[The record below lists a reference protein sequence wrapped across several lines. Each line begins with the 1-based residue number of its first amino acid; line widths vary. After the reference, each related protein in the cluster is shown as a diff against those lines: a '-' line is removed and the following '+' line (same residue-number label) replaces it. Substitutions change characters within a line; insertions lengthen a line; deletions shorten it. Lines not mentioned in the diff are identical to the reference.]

1 MSLCRFSRPGLP
13 VPRFLFSGVGRLR
26 FFGAAGRGFGV
37 RLASIGCFYRPAAF
51 YRPGNCGARFVP
63 RFTQNQHM
71 SALLAE
77 RLHPPSLSR
86 VRSTLQIA
94 AHDGSRAS
102 WSSPWREHGHSDHP
116 SMETHSFCSALADA
130 PKSIHSHVY
139 GRARAFFDSSERYF
153 RPKAT
158 HKRPHPCGACTKQPP
173 RRSCRG
179 PPSRRSSLEHDSVI
193 NFVTRTRGARRKLDE
208 VESRGRARG
217 RSSR

>member
-1 MSLCRFSRPGLP
+1 MRKSIPRVDGYLCGVRRREFRVASAARGSP
-13 VPRFLFSGVGRLR
+13 FSGFFLAVSDDFV
-26 FFGAAGRGFGV
+26 FFGPAGRGFGV

-86 VRSTLQIA
+86 VQSTLQIA
-94 AHDGSRAS
+94 AHDGFPAS

-130 PKSIHSHVY
+130 PKSMVSLLD
-139 GRARAFFDSSERYF
+139 GCARACCDSSER
-153 RPKAT
+153 
-158 HKRPHPCGACTKQPP
+158 
-173 RRSCRG
+173 
-179 PPSRRSSLEHDSVI
+179 
-193 NFVTRTRGARRKLDE
+193 
-208 VESRGRARG
+208 
-217 RSSR
+217 